1 MVNSNE
7 TGKGISSDYKVKDQI
22 AATLTPTL
30 ASSKNSNTKQPTE
43 KPTNQNIHD
52 DALALMK
59 AQLKEAAT
67 DMQRQNKTITE
78 LTSEI
83 KSYKL
88 ENEDLKLTLRNRD
101 IFKKGQTTRINNL
114 VADLKA
120 SQEEVQSLKKRLN
133 NRKSND
139 DQKLYEQQ
147 IAELQM
153 TITELTV
160 KLRDTEAD
168 YAELLNNYDKLV
180 KQSAQAMKAQDE
192 VDGVRQSLSDAK
204 AENAVLEE
212 YIAQQKEKY
221 ESKIAK
227 LTADFEGV
235 TNELTQIKARENIET
250 AKFSKV
256 SKELGHQT
264 LLVQEAQRKEA
275 SLIQQLDQMQARAD
289 ELERKSVEL
298 EQQLAQAVEQ
308 QKETAKLHEEL
319 KVKLE
324 TAEQERA
331 KLQDELNKANE
342 ELGKASEVAA
352 TLQQENAT
360 FKEQHVDCLSKAEVE
375 SLQVSLRQAQ
385 NDLATSL
392 SEKQELAIE
401 VENKAKGIQSQQKEI
416 AELHNKLKSME
427 GVNQMAQNE
436 VLELEKKIVSLNK
449 DLENMAQ
456 LCSDYEQRAIK
467 AEKQADAFKDLAK
480 MYGAVLAGVTNTN
493 PEAGKLFDDE
503 LGRHVGS
510 YMHLIEL
517 L

>member
-168 YAELLNNYDKLV
+168 YAELLNTYDKLV

-212 YIAQQKEKY
+212 YIAQQKDKY
-221 ESKIAK
+221 EGKIAK
-227 LTADFEGV
+227 ITADSEGV
-235 TNELTQIKARENIET
+235 ANELAQIKSRENIET
-250 AKFSKV
+250 AKFSRL

-264 LLVQEAQRKEA
+264 LIVQEAQRKEA

-289 ELERKSVEL
+289 ELEQKSIEL
-298 EQQLAQAVEQ
+298 EQQLAKAVEE

-331 KLQDELNKANE
+331 KLQEELNKAN
-342 ELGKASEVAA
+342 EVAA
-352 TLQQENAT
+352 TLQQENTT
-360 FKEQHVDCLSKAEVE
+360 FKEQHNDCLSKAEVE

-385 NDLATSL
+385 TDLATSL
-392 SEKQELAIE
+392 TEKQELAIE

-449 DLENMAQ
+449 DLENMAK
-456 LCSDYEQRAIK
+456 LCSDYEERAIK
-467 AEKQADAFKDLAK
+467 AEAQAQAFKDLAK
-480 MYGAVLAGVTNTN
+480 MYGAVVAGVASAS
-493 PEAGKLFDDE
+493 PEAEKLFDDE